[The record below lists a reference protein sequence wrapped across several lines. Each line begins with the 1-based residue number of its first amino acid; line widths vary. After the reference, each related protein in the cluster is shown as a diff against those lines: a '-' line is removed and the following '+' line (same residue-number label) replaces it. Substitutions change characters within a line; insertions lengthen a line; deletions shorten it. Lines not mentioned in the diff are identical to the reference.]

1 MDDLAQ
7 MKYLGLVIK
16 ETLRLYPIVPFMTRI
31 SDEDI
36 TTEVMKNSLAF
47 YKQTSKYKYLFSLH
61 ISGSENTSKVRDNHH
76 RRYDSPQQEV
86 VSESK

>member
-31 SDEDI
+31 SDDDI

-61 ISGSENTSKVRDNHH
+61 ISGSENTCKVRDSHCG
-76 RRYDSPQQEV
+76 RYDPSQQKV
-86 VSESK
+86 VS